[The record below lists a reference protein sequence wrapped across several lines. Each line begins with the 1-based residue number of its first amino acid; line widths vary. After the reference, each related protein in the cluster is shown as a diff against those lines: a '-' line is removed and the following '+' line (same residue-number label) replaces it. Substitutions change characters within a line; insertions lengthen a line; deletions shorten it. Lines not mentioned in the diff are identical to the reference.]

1 MPLDLTQRFSEGGV
15 ASMLDLAIILTATT
29 LSLLIVTVRS
39 FGRALESR
47 RTAEQYL
54 SRDSQ

>member
-1 MPLDLTQRFSEGGV
+1 
-15 ASMLDLAIILTATT
+15 MLDLAIILTATT

>member
-1 MPLDLTQRFSEGGV
+1 
-15 ASMLDLAIILTATT
+15 MLDLAIILTATT
-29 LSLLIVTVRS
+29 LSLLIVTIRS

-47 RTAEQYL
+47 RQVVHSL